1 MQTTQHSNTRCP
13 VYLHPSAC
21 SSRAAVEAIQRRTGL
36 LVITSPKGH
45 TEAIKPLNTA
55 AADDSSWPFGG
66 DAA

>member
-36 LVITSPKGH
+36 LVITSPEGR

>member
-1 MQTTQHSNTRCP
+1 MQTTQHSNSRCP

-36 LVITSPKGH
+36 LVITSPKGR
-45 TEAIKPLNTA
+45 TEAINPLNTA
-55 AADDSSWPFGG
+55 AADESSRPFGG

>member
-13 VYLHPSAC
+13 VYLHPSVC

-36 LVITSPKGH
+36 LVITSPKGRN
-45 TEAIKPLNTA
+45 EAVTPFQVNEV
-55 AADDSSWPFGG
+55 DDTSWPFGG

>member
-1 MQTTQHSNTRCP
+1 MQPTQHSNTRCP

-36 LVITSPKGH
+36 LVITSPKGR
-45 TEAIKPLNTA
+45 TEAVQPFDTA
-55 AADDSSWPFGG
+55 AVDDTSWPFGG

>member
-21 SSRAAVEAIQRRTGL
+21 SSRAAVEAIQRQTGL
-36 LVITSPKGH
+36 LVITTPKGR
-45 TEAIKPLNTA
+45 TTA
-55 AADDSSWPFGG
+55 VEPSRTTADSPWPFGG

>member
-1 MQTTQHSNTRCP
+1 MQTTQHSTTRCP

-36 LVITSPKGH
+36 LVITSPKGR

-55 AADDSSWPFGG
+55 ASDDSSWPFGG
-66 DAA
+66 DVA

>member
-21 SSRAAVEAIQRRTGL
+21 SSPAAVEAIQHRTGL
-36 LVITSPKGH
+36 LVITNPKGRA
-45 TEAIKPLNTA
+45 EAVQPADTNT
-55 AADDSSWPFGG
+55 WRFGG

>member
-36 LVITSPKGH
+36 LVITNPKGRG
-45 TEAIKPLNTA
+45 EAIKPLNTA

>member
-21 SSRAAVEAIQRRTGL
+21 SSRTAVEAIQHRTGL
-36 LVITSPKGH
+36 LLITTPRGRIQAVR
-45 TEAIKPLNTA
+45 TIDTVATDNTTR
-55 AADDSSWPFGG
+55 PFGG

>member
-21 SSRAAVEAIQRRTGL
+21 SSREAVEAIQHRTGL
-36 LVITSPKGH
+36 LVVATPKGH
-45 TEAIKPLNTA
+45 TEAVQPTVTTTTDTL
-55 AADDSSWPFGG
+55 WPFGG

>member
-21 SSRAAVEAIQRRTGL
+21 SSRAAVEAIQHRTGL
-36 LVITSPKGH
+36 LVIANPKGR
-45 TEAIKPLNTA
+45 TEAVQPVDTA
-55 AADDSSWPFGG
+55 AADVSTWPFGG

>member
-21 SSRAAVEAIQRRTGL
+21 SNRAAVEAIQRRTGL
-36 LVITSPKGH
+36 LVITTPKGRAAIVESAH
-45 TEAIKPLNTA
+45 TVA
-55 AADDSSWPFGG
+55 DSSLPFGG

>member
-1 MQTTQHSNTRCP
+1 MQTPQHSNTRCP

-21 SSRAAVEAIQRRTGL
+21 SSRAAVKAIQRRTGL
-36 LVITSPKGH
+36 LVITNPKGR
-45 TEAIKPLNTA
+45 TEAIKPFNTA